1 MIYAE
6 NKYYLRPNRS
16 IDLDYGTSLLKSD
29 DAIKL
34 GGVFFSHIEVIERN
48 KKKLIRNNYP
58 LKKLYKLTK
67 NNNKLKEL
75 FEKLLINKQIYK
87 RKLFKKNKYLIFGI
101 LNLTPDSFS
110 DGGKY
115 FHHSKS
121 IQQAKYMYNNGA
133 SYIDVGGESTRPG
146 ATKVNSNDEIL
157 RVMPSL
163 QALRSL
169 DIPVSLDTRNSSTME
184 FGALSGVEIINDVSG
199 LENDKLSIDIVKK
212 YKKNLII
219 MHMPGN
225 PKTMMKN
232 NNYQNVVLDVYD
244 YLEKKIRFCERK
256 GIDKSKIIVDPGIG
270 FGKDLEQNL
279 DILRNLSIF
288 HTLQCPIMIGLSR
301 KRFISSISKADEP
314 KNRLGGT
321 ISASL
326 SALQQGIKIHRVHD
340 VLEINQSIKVFE
352 KILNQ

>member
-16 IDLDYGTSLLKSD
+16 IDLEYGTSLSKSD

-58 LKKLYKLTK
+58 LKKFYKLTK
-67 NNNKLKEL
+67 INNKLKQL
-75 FEKLLINKQIYK
+75 LEKLLINKQIYK

-163 QALRSL
+163 QALRSF
-169 DIPVSLDTRNSSTME
+169 DIPLSLDTRNSSTME

-225 PKTMMKN
+225 PITMMKN

-244 YLEKKIRFCERK
+244 YLEKK
-256 GIDKSKIIVDPGIG
+256 
-270 FGKDLEQNL
+270 N
-279 DILRNLSIF
+279 
-288 HTLQCPIMIGLSR
+288 
-301 KRFISSISKADEP
+301 
-314 KNRLGGT
+314 
-321 ISASL
+321 SL
-326 SALQQGIKIHRVHD
+326 L
-340 VLEINQSIKVFE
+340 
-352 KILNQ
+352 